1 MRAVQ
6 ITEFGGPEVVAVR
19 EVPEPRPGAGQIL
32 IDVARCGV
40 NFADTLLRENAYIAA
55 AALPLVPGGEVVGRT
70 ADGRRLAAMI
80 ENGGYAEKAV
90 IPEDRAFPVPEEI
103 DDVAAVAL
111 LAQGL
116 TAWWLINHTG
126 HVRPGESVVVHAA
139 AGGVGSLAVQL
150 AKMSG
155 AGRVIATAGTPEKRE
170 LALSLGAD
178 AAVDP
183 AAEDLTAALCEA
195 NNGEHVDV
203 VLEMT
208 GGRVTDQSI
217 AALAPFGR
225 LAFYGMASLVEPEK
239 VSPRALQRRSATVS
253 GFWLMNAFARPET
266 LRKAYAE
273 LTAQVAAGELRVI
286 HGGDYPMSEVR
297 RVHEDLRGRRTT
309 GKLVLDPSR

>member
-19 EVPEPRPGAGQIL
+19 EVPEPRPGAGEIL
-32 IDVARCGV
+32 VNVDRCGV
-40 NFADTLLRENAYIAA
+40 NFADTLLRENAYLAA
-55 AALPLVPGGEVVGRT
+55 ATLPLVPGGEVVGRT
-70 ADGRRLAAMI
+70 ADGRRLAALI
-80 ENGGYAEKAV
+80 GSGGYAEQAV
-90 IPEDRAFPVPEEI
+90 IPEDIAFPVPDEI

-126 HVRPGESVVVHAA
+126 RVRPGESVVVHAA

-150 AKMSG
+150 ARRSG
-155 AGRVIATAGTPEKRE
+155 AGRVIATAGTAEKRE

-183 AAEDLTAALCEA
+183 AADDLTAALCAA
-195 NNGEHVDV
+195 NGGEQVDV

-208 GGRVTDQSI
+208 GGRVTDQSL

-225 LAFYGMASLVEPEK
+225 LAFYGMAGLVEPEK
-239 VSPRALQRRSATVS
+239 VAPRALQRRSATVS
-253 GFWLMNAFARPET
+253 GFWLMHAFARPA
-266 LRKAYAE
+266 LLAQAYAE
-273 LTAQVAAGELRVI
+273 LAAQVAAGELRVVR
-286 HGGDYPMSEVR
+286 GGDYPMSEVR
-297 RVHEDLRGRRTT
+297 RAHEDLRGRRTT

>member
-1 MRAVQ
+1 MRAVR
-6 ITEFGGPEVVAVR
+6 ITEFGGPEVVQVR
-19 EVPEPRPGAGQIL
+19 EVPEPRPGPGQIV

-40 NFADTLLRENAYIAA
+40 NFADTLLHQNGYLSSVT
-55 AALPLVPGGEVVGRT
+55 LPLIPGGEVVGT
-70 ADGRRLAAMI
+70 SADGRRLAAMM
-80 ENGGYAEKAV
+80 ENGGYAERAA
-90 IPEDRAFPVPEEI
+90 ISEDRAFPVPDGL

-126 HVRPGESVVVHAA
+126 RVQAGESVVVNAA

-150 AKMSG
+150 ARLAG
-155 AGRVIATAGTPEKRE
+155 AGRVIATAGTRDKRK

-183 AAEDLTAALCEA
+183 AEDDLTGALCEA
-195 NNGEHVDV
+195 NGGRPVDV

-208 GGRVTDQSI
+208 GGRVTDQSL

-225 LAFYGMASLVEPEK
+225 LAFYGMAGRVEPEK

-253 GFWLMNAFARPET
+253 GFWLMNAFDRPEV
-266 LRKAYAE
+266 LAKAYAE
-273 LTAQVAAGELRVI
+273 MAAQVIAGELRVI
-286 HGGDYPMSEVR
+286 RGGDHPMSEVGR
-297 RVHEDLRGRRTT
+297 AHEELRSRRTT
-309 GKLVLDPSR
+309 GKLVIDPSR